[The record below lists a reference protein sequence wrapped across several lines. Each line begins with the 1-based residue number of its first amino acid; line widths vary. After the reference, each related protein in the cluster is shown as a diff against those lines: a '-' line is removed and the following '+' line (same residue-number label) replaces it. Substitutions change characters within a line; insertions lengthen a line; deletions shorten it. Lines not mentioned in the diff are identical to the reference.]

1 MTVCFL
7 TSFFNLNVFLLE
19 QDYNT
24 SQTLDKKVNID
35 IQKFISFFFSLINES
50 MISNDVNSKRSG
62 SSDSIN
68 NDSIVRY
75 GKKRIV
81 VQI

>member
-1 MTVCFL
+1 MF
-7 TSFFNLNVFLLE
+7 FLLE